1 MTTKLKSLLV
11 LESFFYGISSALTTG
26 VLFIY
31 VVSIGGGVGGI
42 SLVVG
47 VAGAIKLLI
56 HLIIYK
62 FPKILLTRVKI
73 NFLIQHAIDRILFLF
88 IPFTQD
94 VGIIALIYACAAATP
109 TTAFTNLAIFGSLSE
124 DEIKDVTAKRTAA
137 LGFSSIIGY
146 GTAIVL
152 LAFIPADVKFLYIFV
167 LGVGT
172 GLLATLTVSMME
184 LSHLEKV
191 EIPKS
196 IQQPERLFSTS
207 TYFVAIFAGNYLL
220 TVVWVPY
227 VMEYLNAPDYLA
239 ISMYLATMLTS
250 VVASVICKGWSFKKL
265 RYNVGLDASTP
276 ILALVT
282 PLAIIH
288 PLLSSFS
295 SFTYTASNFIGNFLF
310 AGYNRWL
317 GAIKSSML
325 IVIIMCLANILIS
338 PMSTLVNGNY
348 FYLFFIVF
356 GIKLIA
362 FVLSATTIPEVAA
375 IPEDE
380 ALTNSYLMYN
390 KSLAIHYASI
400 RFSKETL
407 FLVARLLAL
416 TVSIIALYII
426 YRLLYILIHHV

>member
-1 MTTKLKSLLV
+1 VSTKLKSLLV

-26 VLFIY
+26 ILFVYI
-31 VVSIGGGVGGI
+31 VSIGGGVGGI

-47 VAGAIKLLI
+47 VAGVTKLLI
-56 HLIIYK
+56 HLILYK
-62 FPKILLTRVKI
+62 FPGILLTKVKF
-73 NFLIQHAIDRILFLF
+73 NFIIQHAVDRILFLF

-94 VGIIALIYACAAATP
+94 VGMIALIYACAAATP

-124 DEIKDVTAKRTAA
+124 GEIKDVTAKRTAA

-146 GTAIVL
+146 GTAIFL
-152 LAFIPADVKFLYIFV
+152 LAFMPPDVKFLYIFV
-167 LGVGT
+167 LGAGI

-196 IQQPERLFSTS
+196 IKQPERLFSTS

-250 VVASVICKGWSFKKL
+250 VVASVICKAWSFKRL
-265 RYNVGLDASTP
+265 RYSVGLDASTP

-282 PLAIIH
+282 PFAIIH

-348 FYLFFIVF
+348 FYLFLIVF
-356 GIKLIA
+356 GIKLFA

-390 KSLAIHYASI
+390 KTLAVHYASL

-407 FLVARLLAL
+407 LLVARLITL
-416 TVSIIALYII
+416 TISFLALYII
-426 YRLLYILIHHV
+426 YRLLYILIH

>member
-11 LESFFYGISSALTTG
+11 LEALFYGMSSALTTG

-42 SLVVG
+42 SLIVG
-47 VAGAIKLLI
+47 VAGVTKLLI
-56 HLIIYK
+56 HLILYK
-62 FPKILLTRVKI
+62 FPKILLTKAKT
-73 NFLIQHAIDRILFLF
+73 NFVIQHAIDRILFLF

-94 VGIIALIYACAAATP
+94 VGVIALIYACAAATP

-146 GTAIVL
+146 AIAIFL
-152 LAFIPADVKFLYIFV
+152 LAFMPANVKFLYIFV
-167 LGVGT
+167 LGASI
-172 GLLATLTVSMME
+172 GLLATLTVSMMD
-184 LSHLEKV
+184 LSHLKKV

-196 IQQPERLFSTS
+196 IKQPERLFSTS

-220 TVVWVPY
+220 TIVWVPY
-227 VMEYLNAPDYLA
+227 VMDYLKGPDYLV

-250 VVASVICKGWSFKKL
+250 VVASVICKGWPFKKL
-265 RYNVGLDASTP
+265 RYNVGLDAATP
-276 ILALVT
+276 ILVLVT
-282 PLAIIH
+282 PFAIIQ

-295 SFTYTASNFIGNFLF
+295 SFTYTASNFIGHFLF

-325 IVIIMCLANILIS
+325 IVIIMCLANVLIS

-348 FYLFFIVF
+348 FYLFLIVF

-362 FVLSATTIPEVAA
+362 FILSTTTIPEVAA
-375 IPEDE
+375 IPEEE

-390 KSLAIHYASI
+390 KTLGGYYASL

-407 FLVARLLAL
+407 LLVARLLSL
-416 TVSIIALYII
+416 TVSFIALYII
-426 YRLLYILIHHV
+426 YRLLYILMH